1 LKAGIAIDYGGG
13 GFLEMRDTWDIRV
26 VLVVVGWQEEDWF
39 AGDCSLG
46 ILLAVRKRMAAC

>member
-39 AGDCSLG
+39 AVHYSPG
-46 ILLAVRKRMAAC
+46 ILFTVRRCTAAC

>member
-1 LKAGIAIDYGGG
+1 
-13 GFLEMRDTWDIRV
+13 MRDTWDIRV